1 MDFFGKHNSG
11 ILTIK
16 STDTLTK
23 RMVFTTHT
31 GFKIFDFKIIK
42 DSMILVDCIAPLKKK
57 KILKILTTDLRYL
70 AAISPN
76 DKFVIKLKDKTSFIT
91 FSPTKSA
98 KVIYEFRGNLQT
110 KTDEIIIKH
119 KGLPIKYKFA
129 AISNIQE

>member
-1 MDFFGKHNSG
+1 
-11 ILTIK
+11 
-16 STDTLTK
+16 
-23 RMVFTTHT
+23 
-31 GFKIFDFKIIK
+31 
-42 DSMILVDCIAPLKKK
+42 MILVDCIAPLKKK